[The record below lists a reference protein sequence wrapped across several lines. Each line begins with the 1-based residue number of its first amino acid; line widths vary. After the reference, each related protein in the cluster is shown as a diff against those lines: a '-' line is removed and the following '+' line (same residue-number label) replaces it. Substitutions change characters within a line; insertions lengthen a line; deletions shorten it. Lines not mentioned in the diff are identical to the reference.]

1 MQHKCPDPSLPPLY
15 TYVIYSRTVFKIES
29 FGQVFS
35 QLCFYMC
42 VFMCIKNFEQKTSS
56 IINLDCYYNFHL
68 NESIFLY
75 MFLFPMLRYGKNF
88 ENFIEHQHRPKLF
101 RLNNNSRSSFLNFF
115 SNFWIILVS
124 QFLVEGKP
132 IILPK
137 EFFKKCTFQK
147 VTKRVA
153 KL

>member
-88 ENFIEHQHRPKLF
+88 ENFIEH
-101 RLNNNSRSSFLNFF
+101 
-115 SNFWIILVS
+115 
-124 QFLVEGKP
+124 
-132 IILPK
+132 
-137 EFFKKCTFQK
+137 
-147 VTKRVA
+147 
-153 KL
+153 